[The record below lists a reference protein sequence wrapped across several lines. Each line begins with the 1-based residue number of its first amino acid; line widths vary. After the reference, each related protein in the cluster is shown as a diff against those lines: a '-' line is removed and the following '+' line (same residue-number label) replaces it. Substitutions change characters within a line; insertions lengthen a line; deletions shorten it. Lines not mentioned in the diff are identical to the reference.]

1 MVDVFY
7 PVLTMN
13 LLLVVGAWCLAR
25 PSRPAAVC
33 LVVLAVVWVLVNG
46 PIEGHILW
54 TLTPE
59 HGVTV
64 SDLLS
69 VIAIVVAARTWH
81 VRT

>member
-1 MVDVFY
+1 
-7 PVLTMN
+7 MN